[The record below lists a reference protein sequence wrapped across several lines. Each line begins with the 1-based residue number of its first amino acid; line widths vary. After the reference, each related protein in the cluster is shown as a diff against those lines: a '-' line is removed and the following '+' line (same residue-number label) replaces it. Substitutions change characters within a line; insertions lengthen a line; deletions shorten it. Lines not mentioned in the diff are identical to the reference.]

1 MLYAIICTQIC
12 FVLVLCIIVTLYSGP
27 LYKVTSTN
35 LLCETLNNVFLYTN
49 NFIDGH
55 VLSFLVT

>member
-12 FVLVLCIIVTLYSGP
+12 FVYVLYILVTLYNGP

-35 LLCETLNNVFLYTN
+35 LLYETLNNVFLYTN
-49 NFIDGH
+49 NCIDGH
-55 VLSFLVT
+55 VLSFLV